1 MNMIVVLKESLKTI
15 YPRKEEVISFQELV
29 LFKLVSVNQDLR
41 EIQRRDKIMKAL
53 LLQENIIRL
62 IIMKLNFKM
71 ITLSR

>member
-29 LFKLVSVNQDLR
+29 LFKLVSVNQDSK

-62 IIMKLNFKM
+62 IIKKLNFKM

>member
-1 MNMIVVLKESLKTI
+1 MIVVLKESLKTI

-62 IIMKLNFKM
+62 IIKKLNFKM

>member
-62 IIMKLNFKM
+62 IIKKLNFKM